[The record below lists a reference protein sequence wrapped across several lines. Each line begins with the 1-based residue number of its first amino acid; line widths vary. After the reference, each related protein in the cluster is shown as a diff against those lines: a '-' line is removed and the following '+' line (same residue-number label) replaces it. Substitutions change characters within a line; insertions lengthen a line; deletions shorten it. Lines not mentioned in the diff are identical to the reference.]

1 MSTGEEHA
9 FRPAPAR
16 GGLLFVIPPP
26 EDSPLRLHY
35 LWSLREDTAVGWDE
49 DGQALVLSSPQG
61 TERIEAP
68 TTVVAETLHRME
80 LGPIRLAN
88 LMQPKD
94 GTAAGQD
101 SYTVVLSVLREISH
115 LVIRTL
121 SLEDL
126 RGPVLS
132 VVPAGRTARF
142 ALARVPSQ
150 RQVRLRPNVTITV
163 QGNAFL
169 LECRAL
175 DYRMQIHRPEAMWVV
190 SLMAWPTTP
199 DALVEVAPLPAELTL
214 AILGHLVAAGMTVS
228 VG

>member
-1 MSTGEEHA
+1 M
-9 FRPAPAR
+9 
-16 GGLLFVIPPP
+16 IPPP
-26 EDSPLRLHY
+26 EDSPLRLHH

-49 DGQALVLSSPQG
+49 EGQALVLSGPQG

-68 TTVVAETLHRME
+68 ATVVTEALHRME
-80 LGPIRLAN
+80 MGPIRLAN
-88 LMQPKD
+88 LLQPKD
-94 GTAAGQD
+94 DTAGGQD
-101 SYTVVLSVLREISH
+101 GYTAVLSVLREISH

-142 ALARVPSQ
+142 ALAMVPSQ
-150 RQVRLRPNVTITV
+150 RRVRLRPDVTITV

-169 LECRAL
+169 LECRTL
-175 DYRMQIHRPEAMWVV
+175 QHRVEIHRPEAMWVV
-190 SLMAWPTTP
+190 SLLAWPTTP
-199 DALVEVAPLPAELTL
+199 DALVDVAPLPAELTL
-214 AILGHLVAAGMTVS
+214 SILGHLAGAGMTVP

>member
-1 MSTGEEHA
+1 M
-9 FRPAPAR
+9 
-16 GGLLFVIPPP
+16 IPPP
-26 EDSPLRLHY
+26 EDSPLRLHH

-49 DGQALVLSSPQG
+49 EGQALVLSGPQG
-61 TERIEAP
+61 TERIETP
-68 TTVVAETLHRME
+68 TTVVAEALHRME

-88 LMQPKD
+88 LLQPKD
-94 GTAAGQD
+94 EAAAGQD

-126 RGPVLS
+126 KGPVLS
-132 VVPAGRTARF
+132 VVPVSRTARF
-142 ALARVPSQ
+142 ALARVPAQ
-150 RQVRLRPNVTITV
+150 RRVRLRPNVTITV

-175 DYRMQIHRPEAMWVV
+175 EHRVQIHRPEAMWVV
-190 SLMAWPTTP
+190 SLLAWPTTP

-214 AILGHLVAAGMTVS
+214 AILGHLAGAGMTVAA
-228 VG
+228 G